1 MRIIEYMM
9 SIPKTVYYNIKLL
22 GLKRGKRLPF
32 LINYKVKVRVSRD
45 SQVKV
50 HEETPKFGIR
60 IGFYGTEGV
69 SENYKSSFL
78 VKENGIVR
86 FSKNA
91 LLSKGISLQC
101 VGGEVTISDHFSAN
115 KNLFVYCVNS
125 IHFAANVLIGWNVTI
140 TDNDGHMV
148 NKGATSQPVT
158 ISNKVWIGSETY
170 VLKGAQISEG
180 NVIAAKSTVTNK
192 TMSQKNVL
200 LASPVASIKREDVYW
215 EK

>member
-1 MRIIEYMM
+1 MRIIEYIM
-9 SIPKTVYYNIKLL
+9 SIPKTLYYNIKLL
-22 GLKRGKRLPF
+22 GVRRGKELPL

-78 VKENGIVR
+78 VKENGMVK

-91 LLSKGISLQC
+91 LFSQGISLQC
-101 VGGEVTISDHFSAN
+101 VGGEMRIGNNFSAN

-125 IHFAANVLIGWNVTI
+125 INFADNVLIGWNVTV
-140 TDNDGHMV
+140 TDNDGHVV
-148 NKGATSQPVT
+148 NKKAACQPVI
-158 ISNKVWIGSETY
+158 ISNKVWVGSEAY
-170 VLKGAQISEG
+170 ILKGAQVAEG
-180 NVIAAKSTVTNK
+180 SVIAARSTVTNK
-192 TMSQKNVL
+192 SASKKNAL
-200 LASPVASIKREDVYW
+200 LASPIASIKKEDVYW
-215 EK
+215 GK

>member
-1 MRIIEYMM
+1 MRTVEYIM
-9 SIPKTVYYNIKLL
+9 SIPKTLYYNIKLL
-22 GLKRGKRLPF
+22 GFKRGKKLPL

-69 SENYKSSFL
+69 SENYKSVFL
-78 VKENGIVR
+78 VKENGTVK

-101 VGGEVTISDHFSAN
+101 IGGEVTIGDHFSTN

-125 IHFAANVLIGWNVTI
+125 IHFADNVLMGWNVTI

-148 NKGATSQPVT
+148 NKGAASQPVT
-158 ISNKVWIGSETY
+158 ISNKVWVGSETY
-170 VLKGAQISEG
+170 VLKGAQVSEG
-180 NVIAAKSTVTNK
+180 NVIAARSTVTNK
-192 TMSQKNVL
+192 SVSKKNVL
-200 LASPVASIKREDVYW
+200 LASPIASIKKDDIYW